1 MIAVAAAFAA
11 EGLQLREAVKLENA
25 ASQVVI
31 GKIGTYSISAAEL
44 LDVISERSISV
55 SSKVLTEAEA
65 VKLRAIWRNA
75 GERVIFTNGCFDIIH
90 AGHIDSLSAAKSLGD
105 RLIVGLNSDASVRR
119 LKGDSRPVNGEA
131 SRAKVLAAL
140 EAVDAVVVFEEDTPE
155 ELLSRLRP
163 DVIAKGGDYRP
174 EEVAGREY
182 AEEIVILPLT
192 DGFSTTSVIER
203 SRGV

>member
-11 EGLQLREAVKLENA
+11 EGLQLREAVKLANA

-75 GERVIFTNGCFDIIH
+75 GERVIFTRC
-90 AGHIDSLSAAKSLGD
+90 
-105 RLIVGLNSDASVRR
+105 V
-119 LKGDSRPVNGEA
+119 
-131 SRAKVLAAL
+131 
-140 EAVDAVVVFEEDTPE
+140 
-155 ELLSRLRP
+155 
-163 DVIAKGGDYRP
+163 
-174 EEVAGREY
+174 
-182 AEEIVILPLT
+182 
-192 DGFSTTSVIER
+192 
-203 SRGV
+203 